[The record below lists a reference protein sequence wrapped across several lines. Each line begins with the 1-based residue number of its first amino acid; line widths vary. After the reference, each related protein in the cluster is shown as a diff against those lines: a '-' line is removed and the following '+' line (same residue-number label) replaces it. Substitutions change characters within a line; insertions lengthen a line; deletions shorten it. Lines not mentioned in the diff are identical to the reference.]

1 MSPPSKEPLRESGG
15 ASIQVH
21 VTFRHVEPTA
31 ALKTYAED
39 KLQRVRKYVRRPVD
53 AHVILSVS
61 KERHVA
67 EITLQA
73 DHVRMFAAEETHD
86 LYSAID
92 LALDKIEHQAQKLH
106 AKRNRH
112 KGPTGARGG
121 EPREVMTSVLD
132 ATSPE
137 PGASREVIR
146 AARVPA
152 KPMSIEE
159 AVEQLDASRDEFLVF
174 TNASSQTLAVLYRR
188 RDGHYGLIEP
198 ERR

>member
-1 MSPPSKEPLRESGG
+1 M
-15 ASIQVH
+15 QVS

-31 ALKTYAED
+31 ALKRYAEE
-39 KLQRVRKYVRRPVD
+39 KLQRVRKYLRRPVD

-67 EITLQA
+67 EITLKA
-73 DHVRMFAAEETHD
+73 DHVTMFAEDETHD

-92 LALDKIEHQAQKLH
+92 LALDKLEHQAQKLH
-106 AKRNRH
+106 AKRGRH
-112 KGPTGARGG
+112 KGTGRNAG
-121 EPREVMTSVLD
+121 PPEVLTSVLD
-132 ATSPE
+132 ATAPG

-152 KPMSIEE
+152 KPMSVEE
-159 AVEQLDASRDEFLVF
+159 AVAQLDASRDEFLVF

>member
-1 MSPPSKEPLRESGG
+1 MSPSGGDSARESG
-15 ASIQVH
+15 ARIQVH
-21 VTFRHVEPTA
+21 VTFRHVEPTD
-31 ALKTYAED
+31 ALKTYAEE

-73 DHVRMFAAEETHD
+73 DHTRMFAAEETHD

-112 KGPTGARGG
+112 KGPAGARGA

-132 ATSPE
+132 AASPE
-137 PGASREVIR
+137 PGAAREVIR